1 MKRPVESQ
9 VLRAVRRG
17 EIGWGDLSGGRR
29 DYSIPVKTVGR
40 PYVEEA
46 KDGYREQV
54 KTPVVDQT
62 TAKTGADSTI
72 GEPVSKPK
80 SKQTQQPQQPKGPVD
95 VTGTP
100 THTAAMPTKAR
111 PDTGKYYGLF
121 DFASDSFRDFR
132 LGLIK
137 SQGDDALGRNA
148 FNVTPNMLAADALY
162 DGIKKKDPDVVR
174 AAQFIEQKQKETFYE
189 KPETRFSDKQ
199 VMSASELAEYNRL
212 KNEDSN
218 AMAMN
223 GLGAGFGIDGSN
235 TSASRYKKS
244 LEAKYAR
251 QGKTLI
257 TPMEMDELTR
267 DQLMINSMIESVSEQ
282 RNIGNA
288 LKAPLRYMANP
299 IKLVGD
305 IANLVDP
312 DQTMFSSTKS
322 DIDRDFANLYTDAE
336 TAYMDRKYRGKQITA
351 GTGLKRVLTN
361 FRDEAAGSAA
371 QATALGAMFVGGG
384 AALPAGAV
392 GAARTGLQRAITAKL
407 PQLESGMNAIGIGA
421 TYLGAGHAAYL
432 ASDAVRRPGWRDINE
447 AEIDDDIKEA
457 FDKYGKALI
466 HASRSEYREMPNPS
480 DIANGRLP
488 ESDRWYHEVKYKLN
502 NEYEKNSKEY
512 EESQAKLND
521 APKTSQYFD
530 DQKASGR
537 MLYNWQESFGASSKE
552 WVSQTA
558 GMVSSIVLNKAAGVM
573 ASKGIWKGNAPYLTA
588 GALSGFVNAGAAF
601 ISREGEFY
609 SQFADTWNNKLI
621 EGLKKSGKEN
631 YFNELNNPE
640 LERQIKA
647 GVVKS
652 GDPDVDRALYY
663 ANEQADELARQQM
676 SLIYTDMGSIVAS
689 TLPFN
694 TRAIAISMKGSNT
707 LFGNIAKAADEATD
721 WATKNTLGRINTQS
735 SIGKIAYWSV
745 KMSAKTAASTLLDM
759 TTETFGEEV
768 PQYITSDLYTRN
780 ELNSKRSH
788 LASLI
793 DVYGAA
799 ITGTKAAMGLSGDE
813 RYDSN
818 PELLKTIKHSMVLSA
833 IMGATHGIP
842 ANLATGI
849 DIANEVTAKNFIK
862 GTVIPNMRAV
872 AREGKTSE
880 YMNLKSKGKQD
891 RVLEYME
898 DLKQNLPEGV
908 TAEDIDTEI
917 ALAKRT
923 FEVMD
928 SKVVRDYA
936 KNSGG
941 TNSENHKLLVSL
953 IVDHENMEEE
963 ALRYHEEMFD
973 SGLESVDRN
982 MPASNLGKHLKN
994 RFKDLEWLKA
1004 ARLKEIEESRKRQL
1018 AQRKDALEL
1027 MSPMDPTMTNEQY
1040 INFTHDKLIEE
1051 ENARVVNPEESAKRI
1066 YTWMAQLQ
1074 GLMYLDWT
1082 PNKNGST
1089 MSKKRDAAIQ
1099 QSGKEQAGLYRRS
1112 LINELYNSGLITKI
1126 QSDDLNSFKS
1136 ISQVLDYLTDNDI
1149 LVEADQESVD
1159 RLGLSAAAYAGSEY
1173 ERKTAELLSGYKTEY
1188 KKDENGNWM
1197 PVRKSVEDYAVSVDE
1212 HLDAY
1217 RSARTQE
1224 EELEKNLS
1232 IASKARNRAMKKYTG
1247 RGVVPFQTYINHVT
1261 PAEEKKEAEQ
1271 RGIDDEI
1278 LAKQQDDLDKSISK
1292 MQASTGRSGVVEVE
1306 LSEETEATLD
1316 KIDNDEFQPN
1326 VFLEAAMNELDE
1338 ERNRLL
1344 ASRESTSRLHTRAQ
1358 IDDMIDF
1365 IEDYMEEIG
1374 NRMAENDKSAMGK
1387 EWTGLRRLNRGVRF
1401 QKAENT
1407 IAEAAAAKDPERRYR
1422 TRTVKHGFVW
1432 SPKFIAEEVNS
1443 MNDQELKEVS
1453 SKIDLDPIDLDARI
1467 ELAQDRLGVF
1477 DTSILEMSDE
1487 TEATLSDIINGVPV
1501 INSRLASASSELYA
1515 KYKLIGEIMKS
1526 VNRRNTVAQLKEM
1539 QDFIGDEI
1547 ERIERMIE
1555 EQATTGEF
1563 SIYAENI
1570 NSIEGIDRPKAIR
1583 KIRRRFIISRLSKM
1597 PQEAIEGLI
1606 SPLSPSEPT
1615 DLSPEGE
1622 SGLEG
1627 KEMASVRMIYEA
1639 PYISTIA
1646 IDNEAEF
1653 SDANNQIQ
1661 APENEE
1667 RPDQQSSGEGEL
1679 FTDEELV
1686 FDDDL
1691 EKKEELDE
1699 AKKAA
1704 ELATGN
1710 EQFQDPEVP
1719 ENEIDALLESEDSA
1733 EYYKLDDIYPNIISP
1748 ENPDIRYDKL
1758 SHTLIWQ
1765 TRDGN
1770 DKKARKWLVKPNA
1783 LNNAK
1788 ISFNLRPIPE
1798 ADWKLRRK
1806 GPDKA
1811 YVKFNI
1817 DDESTYD
1824 AALIDVDITAED
1836 GQVYRFMLSIPNAAE
1851 YSFKMIGGRPVKVY
1865 TEDQIAALK
1874 AFRKAV
1880 ISKIKQKNEQQIK
1893 LSQAGSPTVLG
1904 LDVTLQRGKAKISLN
1919 RDKDTGTAIQR
1930 PVGKIVGMIDGF
1942 DPANPDWT
1950 KVGVGTLKL
1959 AYGRGGRGRNVM
1971 VGPEG
1976 THGRTKEQ
1984 ASGAIFVIKQN
1995 PVTGFEERIKI
2006 NKLRMKDDKAV
2017 ARLIFWLAVKHKASP
2032 STFVTFDSNGKV
2044 RVLEPG
2050 EITSFSISANK
2061 LLKTIVNFG
2070 GNTYV
2075 DPEDHGF
2082 LSHLLPKQFYITN
2095 KGTTLVYGENQV
2107 DISRYEDMSMEK
2119 ANEIIKYIEDNFHW
2133 NIDKNKLWNQSGG
2146 DAKVGDIFPEMAGY
2160 FQANDGELRFTDT
2173 MKFTR
2178 DDIGLTWT
2186 AWLAKNGKLVSD
2198 VNDGLFDPTF
2208 LYMSEPNIVNS
2219 NTREVHIPT
2228 TTEPEIAADEH
2239 EVIDDM
2245 PDTDDGGSMFDDM
2258 DAALG
2263 LDGPYRIAQPSEAM
2277 TQDDLDEEAAWL
2289 RNKLGIPLKSDTDED
2304 TISVSTLDILDDVIE
2319 AGDGVVAMGA
2329 MRYDSILLWRGAEK
2343 GTLYHEAFHHVSLVS
2358 MPRKRRMKVY
2368 DYVRKQ
2374 DGGKFAN
2381 YTDKQIEE
2389 FLAEG
2394 FRDYMLNGIVP
2405 FQADLGKGVIAKIR
2419 TLFRRMKS
2427 VVLSFIN
2434 LNDGDVARL
2443 YKDIKNGKFYVK
2455 PMSSR
2460 SRYATKADFI
2470 NAANYK
2476 EFAFK
2481 YGAPNSGGAAF
2492 RVADLG
2498 MKHITDYKLLNNLV
2512 DGLAFMVKHYGA
2524 VNTINDVDNIGKGI
2538 NTVIARIKKDIPGMD
2553 DIKRPIY
2560 QDVIDNFDRVFL
2572 PRINKVFSGMSV
2584 EYIDESDTA
2593 KKMENTISDEIMHH
2607 AKGSHEFSKR
2617 DNLNAEVKFFLRTI
2631 PNTIMKDGRPTF
2643 IKNEVTG
2650 LYGFVPFEQAWNK
2663 CVADLSGSWTVES
2676 MLNRINM
2683 LAKNETSGFYT
2694 VLAAKIRVSDEN
2706 TKTKLWIALRNHI
2719 NQYVNIKYTSNTEGD
2734 TKAFKIVDANID
2746 NPSRR
2751 YPIEWGETLVS
2762 VNTLYKATEDGL
2774 KFDKDVAESIMKD
2787 YDELVSLSYGHLSGV
2802 NPIPEDSAYDIKMS
2816 YIALFRRVGI
2826 NIDEMTIDYMINEY
2840 YHDMGRVSA
2849 LAKLIENSKPGMPSS
2864 LFPLVINPLIKS
2876 KGTMKFKGGANKPAK
2891 SIYVGEKAVENI
2903 ALAYA
2908 ATHRSSTEQS
2918 VRSASGDTYQSVS
2931 ERNYTINALERLF
2944 QDKQHRKFLLSSPYV
2959 RGVSRDSSISG
2970 SILIN
2975 QINNNTAYR
2984 PSIKTFLKIYNAD
2997 KAGAESGYNDV
3008 SLLEDYVMKMAATLS
3023 GYMTIPT
3030 MADKSIYY
3038 FVDGFK
3044 MPNMLTGEQ
3053 KAQYHEFKD
3062 QSDGKVKVA
3071 LIPPQSYLRQ
3081 MHNYFRAEFEAIKEA
3096 VDHYAATEN
3105 VKDGRIEG
3113 YHYKG
3118 KNPYTGKAWAG
3129 NQGNGMRFRHFDV
3142 VDINIEQNGT
3152 RVRGVFNLNEEIDA
3166 MVNAAIAEGRSGL
3179 DGMRDAIQF
3188 LENNYFNLDEQVALQ
3203 TMANTFNVALDAEL
3217 EWASNAGLIEYS
3229 RNDDGSINLSNK
3241 FIDNAMFN
3249 EQVKELGNTSADV
3262 DVNNRAALVSIIG
3275 NHMLS
3280 TMFSNIEFDK
3290 VVAGD
3295 PAFYGTPVNKF
3306 KRHSML
3312 LSTGSPLRIDF
3323 PVGHEFGPLDP
3334 NSTAPISNRQL
3345 RHKAGKFL
3353 SAEISDNIMISKEV
3367 DKIYSKI
3374 AAAQFIETSGIDM
3387 TMAELEPMF
3396 VNKKGMSPEME
3407 AIIADNDRYRRA
3419 YETAVSIANTYAN
3432 GNADSKGYSEIDET
3446 DGGAFISAYM
3456 YRSILIR
3463 EGKWKP
3469 EWDEVFDMME
3479 GEDTSWMSDPAK
3491 YMRVAE
3497 LTFGPLKMIYVGNQP
3512 TKGVN
3517 SLKTHKMALFAVTRH
3532 MATGDMKVIY
3542 DMMNNPK
3549 DGKDPIDFISVTQVN
3564 KTVSQNPKPFYTGI
3578 DNQTIT
3584 PDLELDTYEDH
3595 FENLLHQLPTDPH
3608 GVDNINIAT
3617 QVQKVAVSN
3626 ISRSKV
3632 YQNLSV
3638 GGKEG
3643 ATGAELLDEWA
3654 SALVSMSNRGRK
3666 RLEDKLGLKLNPVT
3680 GAYHINSKKL
3690 YDELANKAENSNM
3703 PEDVVDMFKS
3713 FDDKNPES
3721 VPLQAFMDGSWVEN
3735 AFISMVTS
3743 ETIDMKMPGGM
3754 YVQRSPF
3761 GIPSTYDNGV
3771 EIKVNNGERL
3781 RFINDDGS
3789 MDAIISINFFEDL
3802 LPRDMK
3808 KASFVQKRQW
3818 LIDNNIIGKN
3828 SLTSTLG
3835 YRIPTQGLSSI
3846 SGLKFVDVIDDTQ
3859 NDTVILPSEF
3869 TRLTGADFDIDKLFL
3884 SRYNFGHKYTYDSE
3898 VASDLEAEYQ
3908 KYINSPNKTK
3918 SGKVIIRKEL
3928 FGEEFDDERARVEFA
3943 NRKKKFWDIEGSRWA
3958 TEKSEEISVIRMN
3971 DDSDNKWESN
3981 NDKAVQNRLLETML
3995 AVITEPSSIHE
4006 TRMPLDNTTDAM
4018 KSLLKEIE
4026 SLVPKSVRIA
4036 PFQFIRPSLMTE
4048 KKIEYSIS
4056 KSGIGPYAQNNAN
4069 HPLTQIANLR
4079 FIDNQLLSMLGML
4092 DLGLVYG
4099 KDGVRILDWLSAL
4112 INAHVDVVKDP
4123 YIIRLGINSHTYK
4136 VSALLLRTGVGK
4148 NTFYYLSQPSMK
4160 ELYKIM
4166 DKFAG
4171 DYGTNA
4177 NESSSLDYQLNELI
4191 ARYRKAAESLA
4202 TEEQKDML
4210 LDFDNVTKAGHK
4222 TLENCSDV
4230 FNTEFLRSA
4239 LANQNMDFD
4248 YYYDQLKV
4256 LEVFRALQPFSNGLA
4271 NLVKYS
4277 QIDTKKGGNTF
4288 AEQIEFAEQVNKMI
4302 QQERAGVG
4310 VFEGVEH
4317 YYNVTGLMERLKN
4330 SSLLIQSLSAGMFFR
4345 TTNAVRSSAKV
4356 MLAAARGSANG
4367 DFKVLSK
4374 INRYIDSYI
4383 KSEFYNEFAK
4393 RRGIDVKGLFFGD
4406 NTIAKRLF
4414 RIKQEMTPDGRF
4426 KNFMGNEFLEQLTYS
4441 IESGTQNNYPDHV
4454 YSIIGK
4460 TADQAAVNRTKQY
4473 LSDLIN
4479 MVPATQEEKII
4490 KDFIRDFV
4498 FYQFYST
4505 GDNTSSNTIKIA
4517 EDDRYKIGYI
4527 NDQGEKVTFYSFIAN
4542 KLSEIMD
4549 MEDERLLSNQD
4560 MENIFLN
4567 RWYDNDIVRTANIIY
4582 GYEYAQDVMG
4592 GGSGMQAMRSPAV
4605 YSDEIGRPVSMHD
4618 ERYPVLFIDKGAK
4631 SYLYSNGHKVFSP
4644 FVKLKFKKKSDDKVF
4659 YVVYKLIGVTNP
4671 EKKYQQKP
4679 IYSAV
4684 NKFGTKT
4691 GPYAMIEHGKDIS
4704 DIFENNLPAH
4714 SVHTKDGFSP
4724 EALKGV
4730 DRNKYISTYNMG
4742 VLMTNYIKVDPF
4754 NIVLPDYSIETSDLE
4769 QSSSISQ
4776 SISSMQVDEMIASAD
4791 YSMTAFKKHL
4801 DTSYAAYGKAWRE
4814 QIMSNV
4820 AKELID
4826 RIDELLANI
4835 NATDDVVEMIRPD
4848 AIDYLSKYVKEDT
4861 IEQTEE
4867 LPFGGTSGSGVG
4879 SSSDEPANI
4888 ASMGAIALQDNFSRS
4903 SVESDSEYL
4912 YIFTDNA
4919 NRTSGSSPIDSNSWY
4934 AKKFGNDRR
4943 YPSKTQAVIR
4953 GLDNAYPITT
4963 MVDQNRTQW
4972 TDDRFDLFKKIIDEE
4987 IEMIKEA
4994 MSSGR
4999 FKGIKYS
5006 GQMMFGKGQISNMA
5020 ETAPA
5025 IFEYMNSKLLEIG
5038 IDNTGTNTA
5047 DKQQSPVVQ
5056 TVKIISGG
5064 QTGVDRI
5071 GLEVGREL
5079 GIETGGT
5086 ATPGFKVEGGVSDES
5101 LKDFGLQEI
5110 SADIQAGASGKEF
5123 YLPRTEQNVINSDG
5137 TVYFA
5142 TEEDSAGKIATE
5154 RFSVKHGKPFILN
5167 PSAPELKSWL
5177 ASNGIKTLN
5186 VAGNRASKLSE
5197 EKRNEII
5204 DILKNALSRELE
5216 ASGDTSIPGQDVLP
5230 QSIPVQPVSSSP
5242 IVEIKN
5248 FEENGTLYQFIFED
5262 GVIKSAQYKQNN
5274 QPWKDLT
5281 NPRKKF
5287 DRLSSSPAA
5296 NAPVNAGVTIVES
5309 SEAPDMVLLG
5319 ADISLSKIGIH
5330 FNPNEDQLDALN
5342 KISKWIETP
5351 GFDTFALKGY
5361 AGTGKTAIT
5370 RILVAAL
5377 DASKT
5382 RYALMSPTHKAKRVL
5397 SSATKRHASTI
5408 HSFLRMKAGDQ
5419 QVGKTTKFGEA
5430 SDINMKQGMILII
5443 DEASM
5448 IKDSIVDDL
5457 MSLAREYD
5465 AKIIF
5470 IGDNAQIS
5478 PVGNNGKQ
5486 SKALNQS
5493 NSVTLS
5499 NVMRVSNGNPIIDV
5513 ATSMRKAQD
5522 PEVKAGLKKSLSA
5535 DPKNDTSDAALELF
5549 LSQFS
5554 RFNSFNDAGGVIFL
5568 GPSSLGT
5575 AVNYAIDNWFTS
5587 DEAKSNPNYVRYI
5600 AYRNE
5605 VVDAMNNR
5613 IRDRL
5618 GYSNIVE
5625 VGEIITGNSKYVDSK
5640 KSIQNDD
5647 EYKVVSIDSEPYM
5660 ISSYAVPGVEI
5671 PVIDVTIEKYSGDSR
5686 GGKIKVLTDYSDD
5699 MIRKI
5704 QDGIEQRLNE
5714 IATEKDPVTKRRLDA
5729 KMYASINSDFDTMM
5743 NIPNPTKM
5751 GSESDSDHYK
5761 KKTFGYS
5768 YAITA
5773 HKSQG
5778 SEFENIIINDADLR
5792 RYDGNMDG
5800 VEYKKLL
5807 YTSLTRAKHKAIVV
5821 TNAVR
5826 YNKQAGAMIKD
5837 ESMDASNFE
5846 MFAEESALD
5855 KIKKLG
5861 NQSDKC

>member
-1 MKRPVESQ
+1 MRRPVESQ

-72 GEPVSKPK
+72 GESVSKPK

-100 THTAAMPTKAR
+100 THTAAMPNISK

-121 DFASDSFRDFR
+121 DFASDSFKDFR

-137 SQGDDALGRNA
+137 SQGDDALGRNS
-148 FNVTPNMLAADALY
+148 FNVTPNMLAADAIN
-162 DGIKKKDPDVVR
+162 DGISKKDPDVVR
-174 AAQFIEQKQKETFYE
+174 VAQFIEKKQNETFYE

-199 VMSASELAEYNRL
+199 VMSASELTEYNRL
-212 KNEDSN
+212 KNEDSE
-218 AMAMN
+218 AMSMN

-244 LEAKYAR
+244 LEAKYAA

-267 DQLMINSMIESVSEQ
+267 DQLMINSMIDSGSEQ
-282 RNIGNA
+282 RNIANA
-288 LKAPLRYMANP
+288 FKAPLRYMANP
-299 IKLVGD
+299 IKLAGD
-305 IANLVDP
+305 IANVVAP
-312 DQTMFSSTKS
+312 GQTMFSSTKS
-322 DIDRDFANLYTDAE
+322 DIDRDFANLYADAE
-336 TAYMDRKYRGKQITA
+336 AVYMTRKHTGKNVSLPTV
-351 GTGLKRVLTN
+351 LKRAWIN

-371 QATALGAMFVGGG
+371 QATALGAMFAGGG

-407 PQLESGMNAIGIGA
+407 PQFESSINAIGVGA
-421 TYLGAGHAAYL
+421 TYLGAGHAAYR
-432 ASDAVRRPGWRDINE
+432 ASDAVRKPGWRDINE
-447 AEIDDDIKEA
+447 AEIPDDMQDA
-457 FDKYGKALI
+457 FAKYGKALI

-488 ESDRWYHEVKYKLN
+488 DGDRWYHEIKYKLN
-502 NEYEKNSKEY
+502 KEYEKNSKEY

-521 APKTSQYFD
+521 APKISQYFD

-552 WVSQTA
+552 WVAQTA
-558 GMVSSIVLNKAAGVM
+558 GMMSSIVLNKAAGVM

-588 GALSGFVNAGAAF
+588 GAMSGFVNAGAAF

-609 SQFADTWNNKLI
+609 SQFADTWNNKLMSK
-621 EGLKKSGKEN
+621 LKESGKEN
-631 YFNELNNPE
+631 YFENLNNPE

-647 GVVKS
+647 GIVRS
-652 GDPDVDRALYY
+652 GDPDVDQALYY

-694 TRAIAISMKGSNT
+694 TRAIATSMKGSNT

-721 WATKNTLGRINTQS
+721 WATKNTLGRINTQN
-735 SIGKIAYWSV
+735 SIGKIAYWSG
-745 KMSAKTAASTLLDM
+745 KMSAKTAASTLFEM

-842 ANLATGI
+842 ANLATGA

-953 IVDHENMEEE
+953 IIDHENMEEE

-1018 AQRKDALEL
+1018 AQRNDALEL

-1040 INFTHDKLIEE
+1040 INSTHDKLIEE

-1074 GLMYLDWT
+1074 GLLYLDWT

-1112 LINELYNSGLITKI
+1112 LVNELYNSGLITKI
-1126 QSDDLNSFKS
+1126 QADDLNSFKS

-1217 RSARTQE
+1217 RSARVQE

-1261 PAEEKKEAEQ
+1261 PAEEKE
-1271 RGIDDEI
+1271 
-1278 LAKQQDDLDKSISK
+1278 
-1292 MQASTGRSGVVEVE
+1292 
-1306 LSEETEATLD
+1306 
-1316 KIDNDEFQPN
+1316 
-1326 VFLEAAMNELDE
+1326 EAAQMAADAAAIKYQEAKGSKSFNPIIVELDE
-1338 ERNRLL
+1338 EVATAIDQIDDDTFS
-1344 ASRESTSRLHTRAQ
+1344 ASRSNVKSIEDKIMQSIAELNALKSDKNRNYTREQINDAITTLEEYLEDLYELSNIDPANTGTVSPTEAPVAPVEPLSPTETTELSPEELESLKAPENAPLSDRAKAVIARIDEVIMNSQFIKLSEDEKSYINERTGQVYKRVSSVVNLGEEPDESDPLIASSLEIGDKTDKLVRDFFSDELKPLSSYGLADDKVINEFLAQLQAIKDNFKKRGDTVIAKNIVLYDDKNGVAGTVDLITYDRDGNVRIYDMKTMRGNNFIDSYSGEDVPKYDSTRYGKTKRQKHAEQLSLYGILLYNTHGIQVASLGVIPIEVMYRPGDGRTSRLNLLPH
-1358 IDDMIDF
+1358 
-1365 IEDYMEEIG
+1365 
-1374 NRMAENDKSAMGK
+1374 
-1387 EWTGLRRLNRGVRF
+1387 
-1401 QKAENT
+1401 
-1407 IAEAAAAKDPERRYR
+1407 
-1422 TRTVKHGFVW
+1422 
-1432 SPKFIAEEVNS
+1432 
-1443 MNDQELKEVS
+1443 VS
-1453 SKIDLDPIDLDARI
+1453 IPIMSSVEGI
-1467 ELAQDRLGVF
+1467 ELVSDGGGV
-1477 DTSILEMSDE
+1477 D
-1487 TEATLSDIINGVPV
+1487 
-1501 INSRLASASSELYA
+1501 ASEKISYDHVE
-1515 KYKLIGEIMKS
+1515 
-1526 VNRRNTVAQLKEM
+1526 
-1539 QDFIGDEI
+1539 
-1547 ERIERMIE
+1547 
-1555 EQATTGEF
+1555 TGEE
-1563 SIYAENI
+1563 SV
-1570 NSIEGIDRPKAIR
+1570 
-1583 KIRRRFIISRLSKM
+1583 
-1597 PQEAIEGLI
+1597 
-1606 SPLSPSEPT
+1606 
-1615 DLSPEGE
+1615 E
-1622 SGLEG
+1622 SGADLH
-1627 KEMASVRMIYEA
+1627 
-1639 PYISTIA
+1639 
-1646 IDNEAEF
+1646 
-1653 SDANNQIQ
+1653 

-1679 FTDEELV
+1679 FTDEDIV

-1704 ELATGN
+1704 ELAAGN

-1719 ENEIDALLESEDSA
+1719 ENEIDALLESEDSS

-1765 TRDGN
+1765 TKDGN

-1811 YVKFNI
+1811 YVKFDI

-1919 RDKDTGTAIQR
+1919 RDKDTGAAIQR

-2017 ARLIFWLAVKHKASP
+2017 ARLIFWLAVKHKASQ
-2032 STFVTFDSNGKV
+2032 STFVAFDSNGKL

-2050 EITSFSISANK
+2050 EVTSFSISANK

-2075 DPEDHGF
+2075 DPEDQGF

-2095 KGTTLVYGENQV
+2095 KGTTLVYGQNQI
-2107 DISRYEDMSMEK
+2107 DISRYEDISMEK

-2146 DAKVGDIFPEMAGY
+2146 DAKVGNIFPEMAGY
-2160 FQANDGELRFTDT
+2160 FQANDGELRFTET

-2178 DDIGLTWT
+2178 EDMDLTWT

-2208 LYMSEPNIVNS
+2208 LYMSEPNIINS
-2219 NTREVHIPT
+2219 NTREAHIPT
-2228 TTEPEIAADEH
+2228 TTEPEIVSEGH

-2245 PDTDDGGSMFDDM
+2245 PDADDGGSMFDDM

-2263 LDGPYRIAQPSEAM
+2263 LDGPYRVAQPSEAM

-2304 TISVSTLDILDDVIE
+2304 TTSISTLDILDDAIE

-2329 MRYDSILLWRGAEK
+2329 MRYNSILLWRGAEK

-2394 FRDYMLNGIVP
+2394 FRDYMLNGVVP

-2419 TLFRRMKS
+2419 TLFRRIKS

-2455 PMSSR
+2455 PMSSK

-2470 NAANYK
+2470 NAANYN

-2524 VNTINDVDNIGKGI
+2524 VNTINDVDNISKGI
-2538 NTVIARIKKDIPGMD
+2538 NTVVARIKKDIPGMD

-2584 EYIDESDTA
+2584 EYIDESETA

-2787 YDELVSLSYGHLSGV
+2787 YDELVSLAYGHLSGV

-2826 NIDEMTIDYMINEY
+2826 NIDEMTVDYMINDY

-2931 ERNYTINALERLF
+2931 ERNYTINALEKLF

-3030 MADKSIYY
+3030 MADKSVYY

-3062 QSDGKVKVA
+3062 QSDGKVKVV
-3071 LIPPQSYLRQ
+3071 LIPPQNYLRQ

-3129 NQGNGMRFRHFDV
+3129 NQGNGMRFRHFDI

-3229 RNDDGSINLSNK
+3229 RNDDGSINLANK

-3249 EQVKELGNTSADV
+3249 EQVKELGNTSSDV

-3353 SAEISDNIMISKEV
+3353 SAEISDNIMASKEV

-3374 AAAQFIETSGIDM
+3374 AAAQFAETSGIEM
-3387 TMAELEPMF
+3387 SMEELEPLF
-3396 VNKKGMSPEME
+3396 ANGAEMSDRLKS
-3407 AIIADNDRYRRA
+3407 IIGDNDRYKKA
-3419 YETAVSIANTYAN
+3419 YKAATSIAENYT
-3432 GNADSKGYSEIDET
+3432 KGYSEIDET

-3497 LTFGPLKMIYVGNQP
+3497 LAFGPLKMIYVGNQP

-3517 SLKTHKMALFAVTRH
+3517 SLKTHKMALFAVTRP

-3666 RLEDKLGLKLNPVT
+3666 RLEAKLGLKMNPVT

-3703 PEDVVDMFKS
+3703 PEDVVDMFRS

-3735 AFISMVTS
+3735 AFISMVTG

-3898 VASDLEAEYQ
+3898 VASELEAEYQ

-3943 NRKKKFWDIEGSRWA
+3943 NRKKRFWDIEGSRWA
-3958 TEKSEEISVIRMN
+3958 TEKSDEISIIRMN
-3971 DDSDNKWESN
+3971 DDADNKWESN

-4026 SLVPKSVRIA
+4026 SLVPKSVRVA

-4069 HPLTQIANLR
+4069 HPLTQIASLR
-4079 FIDNQLLSMLGML
+4079 FIDNQLLSMFGML

-4099 KDGVRILDWLSAL
+4099 RDGVRILDWLSAL

-4177 NESSSLDYQLNELI
+4177 NESASLDYQLNELI

-4230 FNTEFLRSA
+4230 FNTGFLRSS

-4317 YYNVTGLMERLKN
+4317 YYNATGLMERLKN

-4479 MVPATQEEKII
+4479 MVPTTPEEKII

-4549 MEDERLLSNQD
+4549 MGDERLLSNQD

-4582 GYEYAQDVMG
+4582 GYEYAEDVMG

-4704 DIFENNLPAH
+4704 DVFENNLPAH
-4714 SVHTKDGFSP
+4714 SVHTKEGFSP
-4724 EALKGV
+4724 DALKGV

-4742 VLMTNYIKVDPF
+4742 VLMANYIKVDPF

-4791 YSMTAFKKHL
+4791 YSMTAFKKYL
-4801 DTSYAAYGKAWRE
+4801 DTSYATYGKAWRE
-4814 QIMSNV
+4814 QIMSDV

-4835 NATDDVVEMIRPD
+4835 NATDDVIEMIKPD
-4848 AIDYLSKYVKEDT
+4848 AIDYLSKYVKEET
-4861 IEQTEE
+4861 VEQIAE
-4867 LPFGGTSGSGVG
+4867 LPSGGTSGGG
-4879 SSSDEPANI
+4879 T
-4888 ASMGAIALQDNFSRS
+4888 GTIALKDNFSRS
-4903 SVESDSEYL
+4903 SVESDPEYL

-4919 NRTSGSSPIDSNSWY
+4919 NRTSGSSPIDPNSWY
-4934 AKKFGNDRR
+4934 AKKFGNDRKF
-4943 YPSKTQAVIR
+4943 PSKTQAVIR
-4953 GLDNAYPITT
+4953 GLNNAYPITT

-4972 TDDRFDLFKKIIDEE
+4972 TDDRLDLFKRIINEE

-5038 IDNTGTNTA
+5038 INNSAAAESAPVQSTPIPPA
-5047 DKQQSPVVQ
+5047 AQSPV
-5056 TVKIISGG
+5056 
-5064 QTGVDRI
+5064 
-5071 GLEVGREL
+5071 
-5079 GIETGGT
+5079 
-5086 ATPGFKVEGGVSDES
+5086 
-5101 LKDFGLQEI
+5101 
-5110 SADIQAGASGKEF
+5110 
-5123 YLPRTEQNVINSDG
+5123 
-5137 TVYFA
+5137 
-5142 TEEDSAGKIATE
+5142 
-5154 RFSVKHGKPFILN
+5154 
-5167 PSAPELKSWL
+5167 
-5177 ASNGIKTLN
+5177 
-5186 VAGNRASKLSE
+5186 
-5197 EKRNEII
+5197 
-5204 DILKNALSRELE
+5204 
-5216 ASGDTSIPGQDVLP
+5216 
-5230 QSIPVQPVSSSP
+5230 
-5242 IVEIKN
+5242 VEIKN

-5281 NPRKKF
+5281 NPQKKF

-5296 NAPVNAGVTIVES
+5296 NAPVNAGVTIVEN

-5397 SSATKRHASTI
+5397 SGATKRHASTI

-5457 MSLAREYD
+5457 MGLAREYD

-5499 NVMRVSNGNPIIDV
+5499 SVMRVSNGNPIIDV

-5535 DPKNDTSDAALELF
+5535 NPKNDTSDAALELF

-5587 DEAKSNPNYVRYI
+5587 DEARSNPNYVRYI

-5605 VVDAMNNR
+5605 VVDSMNNR

-5647 EYKVVSIDSEPYM
+5647 EYRVVSIDSEPYM
-5660 ISSYAVPGVEI
+5660 ISSYAVPDVEI

-5686 GGKIKVLTDYSDD
+5686 GGKIKVLTDYSDE

-5704 QDGIEQRLNE
+5704 QNGIEQRLNE
-5714 IATEKDPVTKRRLDA
+5714 IAMEKDPVTKRRLDA

-5743 NIPNPTKM
+5743 NIPNPAKA

-5826 YNKQAGAMIKD
+5826 YNKQANAMIKD

-5861 NQSDKC
+5861 NQSNHC